1 MHKKL
6 NSLFISTILAC
17 SMAPYATAGDQQGKD
32 KDKPAR
38 DVPGKPKKDAPNK
51 DFPNSGRASP
61 QGRTEAARKEFL
73 KAVRKEY
80 LKRESLIHPNSYK
93 NTREYKNASP
103 EVRREVDAAVERN
116 RKALEQWE
124 RQKNDKKKTL
134 RA

>member
-1 MHKKL
+1 MNKKL

-17 SMAPYATAGDQQGKD
+17 IMATYATAGDQQGKD

-73 KAVRKEY
+73 KAARKEY
-80 LKRESLIHPNSYK
+80 LKRESQVHPNSYQ

-103 EVRREVDAAVERN
+103 EVRRE
-116 RKALEQWE
+116 
-124 RQKNDKKKTL
+124 
-134 RA
+134 

>member
-1 MHKKL
+1 MNKKL

-17 SMAPYATAGDQQGKD
+17 IMATYATAGDQQGKD

-38 DVPGKPKKDAPNK
+38 DVPGKLKKDAPNK

-73 KAVRKEY
+73 KAARKEY
-80 LKRESLIHPNSYK
+80 LKRESQVHPNSYQ

-116 RKALEQWE
+116 RKALEQLE
-124 RQKNDKKKTL
+124 RQKKGTK